1 MANLTVVVDDDL
13 LRRARQRAI
22 EEGISIS
29 SVVRSHLRRYARDG
43 SGFEG
48 FLAISAITEVDTVT
62 DTPDDGTPDDGTP
75 AAGPRP

>member
-22 EEGISIS
+22 EEVVSIS
-29 SVVRSHLRRYARDG
+29 AVVRSHLRRYARDG

-48 FLAISAITEVDTVT
+48 FLAISAISDTDTV
-62 DTPDDGTPDDGTP
+62 DPDPDPDAP
-75 AAGPRP
+75 DIGPRP

>member
-22 EEGISIS
+22 EDGVSIS
-29 SVVRSHLRRYARDG
+29 AVVRSHLRRYARDG

-48 FLAISAITEVDTVT
+48 FLALTAMSEPLDA
-62 DTPDDGTPDDGTP
+62 DTPDADTPD
-75 AAGPRP
+75 AGPRP